1 MVLSVPTPPSPIP
14 NDDYDHSFDPD
25 VTFPHDHGF
34 NHDDP
39 GLLDFEFGNNDI
51 EELGNDDDL
60 GPLELDNSDARLQ
73 RTFPLLSASPTSSE
87 CSVVSQL
94 PGPHSPRLRREY
106 HPHLT
111 GM

>member
-1 MVLSVPTPPSPIP
+1 MVLSVPTPPSPVP

-87 CSVVSQL
+87 RSVVSQL